1 MELSTLK
8 IILDI
13 AIAAGTIGAV
23 IVALFGQ
30 AFRAKFFPPKLS
42 ISLADESGEATML
55 SIMPPQGSNV
65 PARITEA
72 RFYHLRV
79 TNARRWSPATD
90 TRIVLLQS
98 EEPGP
103 DGQLQVR
110 WTGDIPL
117 SWRHNPVFP
126 PYRVVGPDAYADLCS
141 VVNGSWMQLH
151 TLVQPSSLNPVRTG
165 PSTMVL
171 LLQAHST
178 QTNSVPLRLRI
189 SWDGSFE
196 TGAQEMKN
204 HLTIKEEK

>member
-1 MELSTLK
+1 MELSPLQT
-8 IILDI
+8 ILDI

-30 AFRAKFFPPKLS
+30 AFRAKFFPPKLT
-42 ISLADESGEATML
+42 ISLADESGESTIL
-55 SIMPPQGSNV
+55 SIPPAQGSNE
-65 PARITEA
+65 ATRIAEA

-79 TNARRWSPATD
+79 TNTRRWSPATD

-103 DGQLQVR
+103 DGRLQVR

-117 SWRHNPVFP
+117 AWRHNSVFP
-126 PYRVVGPDAYADLCS
+126 PFRVVGPDAYADLCS

-151 TLVQPSSLNPVRTG
+151 TLAKPVTLNTIRSEA
-165 PSTMVL
+165 STIVL
-171 LLQAHST
+171 SLQAQST
-178 QTNSVPLRLRI
+178 QASSAPLRLRI
-189 SWDGSFE
+189 SWDGLFE
-196 TGAQEMKN
+196 KGAQEMQK